1 MKVRNIS
8 KKIIGNQSFR
18 LLPGETME
26 VQGDELWVR
35 DYTAEK
41 KLETI
46 AAADDGKAGHS
57 LPFSDEDS
65 GRMDDGSAQNDS
77 SSGQTD
83 SGEAQDEA
91 KEDEAKAAP
100 KGRKK

>member
-1 MKVRNIS
+1 MKVKNIS

-18 LLPGETME
+18 LLPGKTME

-41 KLETI
+41 KLETV
-46 AAADDGKAGHS
+46 AADEEAADHS
-57 LPFSDEDS
+57 LPPTTQEA
-65 GRMDDGSAQNDS
+65 GRMNDGSGQDGS
-77 SSGQTD
+77 GSGQPD
-83 SGEAQDEA
+83 GGGGQDES
-91 KEDEAKAAP
+91 KEDEAKATA